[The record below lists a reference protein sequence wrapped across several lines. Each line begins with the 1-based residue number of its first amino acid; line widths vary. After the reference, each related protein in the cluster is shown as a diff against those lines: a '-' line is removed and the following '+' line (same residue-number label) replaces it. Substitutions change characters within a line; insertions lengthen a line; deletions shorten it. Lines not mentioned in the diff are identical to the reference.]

1 MTAPC
6 RPLDLVCA
14 FGESPCRPGLLDVVF
29 MRCKNRTGQNRTKQH
44 NQHNQQKISPPLGTF
59 SRKTR
64 RSPHA
69 CTRTCEQ
76 RGANERWEGICLVLG
91 SSCAPHP
98 LTQHSHGTKRA
109 ALARP
114 YANRKQVLQSL
125 SVKRVRM
132 RDVCAGPPGLLVRVG
147 LGSTCVPCPMHAP
160 WPALKRAHELCSP
173 AVESARLARDLL
185 ESIEATPSPSKCR
198 HPCSPELN
206 GNNLRTLAL

>member
-29 MRCKNRTGQNRTKQH
+29 MRCKNRTGQNRTEQH

-132 RDVCAGPPGLLVRVG
+132 RDVCAGP
-147 LGSTCVPCPMHAP
+147 
-160 WPALKRAHELCSP
+160 
-173 AVESARLARDLL
+173 RLARPRG
-185 ESIEATPSPSKCR
+185 IGQ
-198 HPCSPELN
+198 H
-206 GNNLRTLAL
+206 LRALSHACTLASFETRPQIVLTRGRVRTACS